1 MFPDAWIDPQQ
12 DPQVPVVLLQ
22 VRDTVSIRHVHQH
35 LFGRSELLSG
45 HTNRAKMLAALFLAS
60 LGYFEERGDV
70 SFAPASGVAVLGD
83 SEDALVADG
92 AVEVLLDSLFECT
105 PALVPRTCTR
115 FDHFR
120 QFLGVRT
127 PVRQA
132 MCQLFEVLDVVLI

>member
-1 MFPDAWIDPQQ
+1 M
-12 DPQVPVVLLQ
+12 
-22 VRDTVSIRHVHQH
+22 HQH

-45 HTNRAKMLAALFLAS
+45 HTNGAQMLAALMLAS
-60 LGYFEERGDV
+60 LRGFEELGNF
-70 SFAPASGVAVLGD
+70 SLAPAYGVAVWGD

-92 AVEVLLDSLFECT
+92 AEEVLVDSLAERT
-105 PALVPRTCTR
+105 PALFPRTYTR
-115 FDHFR
+115 LDHLQ